1 MSGRALIGLATLLLL
16 GVAPATAA
24 VSEPPVYDGTMG
36 FGTIDGPSDPEEF
49 TWRVELAE
57 GQVLEQ
63 VDERNAGVY
72 YTDVEHH
79 PAFAITAVGA
89 HDADGRAVPTTL
101 VVTEPD
107 LITLLVHH
115 RDGVPATGEPFDY
128 PITPGSGWTVTEQG
142 GNVPPEVVVRP
153 VESSPNPG
161 SFEQFPQIDSGCR
174 VPRLR
179 GRTLRPSKRL
189 LRSSGCRVGAV
200 RKRSSA
206 RMRSARVV
214 RQFPRPGT
222 KLAGGSTVAVT
233 LAG

>member
-115 RDGVPATGEPFDY
+115 RDGVPATGESFDY
-128 PITPGSGWTVTEQG
+128 PITPGSRWTVTEQG
-142 GNVPPEVVVRP
+142 GNVPPKAWSGPSSRVRT
-153 VESSPNPG
+153 PG
-161 SFEQFPQIDSGCR
+161 
-174 VPRLR
+174 
-179 GRTLRPSKRL
+179 PSN
-189 LRSSGCRVGAV
+189 S
-200 RKRSSA
+200 
-206 RMRSARVV
+206 
-214 RQFPRPGT
+214 FPRSIPAAGFPG
-222 KLAGGSTVAVT
+222 
-233 LAG
+233 